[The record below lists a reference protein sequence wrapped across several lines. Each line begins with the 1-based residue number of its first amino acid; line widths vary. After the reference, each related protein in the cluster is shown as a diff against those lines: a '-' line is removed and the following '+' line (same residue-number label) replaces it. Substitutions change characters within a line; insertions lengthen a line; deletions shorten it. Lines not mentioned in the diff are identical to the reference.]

1 MEQFLLRVEKILETH
16 KINTTN
22 PLANSLA
29 HVLEVRETVIQD
41 YKENKLT
48 RGEYFRTLFE
58 LSKLIR
64 RLQYF

>member
-22 PLANSLA
+22 PLANSLV